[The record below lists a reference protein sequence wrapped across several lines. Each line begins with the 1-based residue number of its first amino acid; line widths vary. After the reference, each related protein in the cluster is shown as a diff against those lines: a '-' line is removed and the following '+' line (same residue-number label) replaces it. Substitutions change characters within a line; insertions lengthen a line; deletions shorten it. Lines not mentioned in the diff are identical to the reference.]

1 MKYDKESVLKCCR
14 YYHGEEECP
23 EHLRG
28 RAASFWFNEFLAV
41 VDIAAQGDV
50 DSYLEGYKAIGEP
63 GKSTGINPIILATM
77 FYRYCKGDDFSPEEH
92 IEPFENIYLKD
103 YIASTSR

>member
-23 EHLRG
+23 EHLQG
-28 RAASFWFNEFLAV
+28 RAISFWFNEFFA

-50 DSYLEGYKAIGEP
+50 DSYLADYKAIGEP
-63 GKSTGINPIILATM
+63 GKSTNINPIILATM
-77 FYRYCKGDDFSPEEH
+77 FFRTCKGSEFSPEEL